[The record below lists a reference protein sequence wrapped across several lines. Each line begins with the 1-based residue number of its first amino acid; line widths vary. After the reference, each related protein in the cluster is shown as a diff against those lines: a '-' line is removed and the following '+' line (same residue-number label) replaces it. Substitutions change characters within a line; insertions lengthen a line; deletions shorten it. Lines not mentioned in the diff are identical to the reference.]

1 MNKKQWLSF
10 AALGLLWGSTWIP
23 AGVLAE
29 QIPPLFAEA
38 ARFLV
43 AALIL
48 LPSLFG
54 KRLHLPRARPLRY
67 LLLLSA
73 TMIAIPHLILLWA
86 RQNLPSATV
95 AVLFAAMPLLVV
107 LLTPLLEDQDVPQP
121 VMPATIVGLGA
132 IAFTLGASF
141 NATQAAGAA
150 VLFLAVAFTGVS
162 TLLAHRELGQVNP
175 LLSAIVLLAVAAL
188 LLFLASLALERGQ
201 PMHWNRPAA
210 ISVLA
215 LGAFGGALAFATY
228 FWLLQHVAAYQA
240 ATVQWVQPLVAMM
253 EGALLLR
260 MRLSGIMI
268 CGSLITL
275 VCLMIV
281 MRARGKDD
289 DTVSLRAI

>member
-23 AGVLAE
+23 SGVLAE

-38 ARFLV
+38 TRFLV

-48 LPSLFG
+48 LPILLG
-54 KRLHLPRARPLRY
+54 KRLHLPPARPLRY

-73 TMIAIPHLILLWA
+73 TMIAVPHLLLLWA
-86 RQNLPSATV
+86 KQNLPSATV

-107 LLTPLLEDQDVPQP
+107 LLTPLLESQDVPHS
-121 VMPATIVGLGA
+121 VMPATVVGLGA
-132 IAFTLGASF
+132 VALTLGASLS
-141 NATQAAGAA
+141 ATQAAGAA

-175 LLSAIVLLAVAAL
+175 LLSAIVLLAGAAL
-188 LLFLASLALERGQ
+188 LLFLASLGLERG
-201 PMHWNRPAA
+201 PMHWTRPAA
-210 ISVLA
+210 MSVLA

-240 ATVQWVQPLVAMM
+240 ATVQWMQPLVAMI

-260 MRLSGIMI
+260 MRLSGTMI